1 MLLHAIKFII
11 SNIKL
16 RAIRS
21 GHAYLNEKRKERNK
35 DCGELAEMI
44 SCKSKELLFANMTQ

>member
-1 MLLHAIKFII
+1 MLLHAIKFIL